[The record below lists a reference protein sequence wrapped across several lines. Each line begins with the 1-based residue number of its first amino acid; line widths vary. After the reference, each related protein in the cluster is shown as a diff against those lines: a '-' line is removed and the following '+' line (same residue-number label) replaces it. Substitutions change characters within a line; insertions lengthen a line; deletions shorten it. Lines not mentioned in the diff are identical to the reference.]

1 MMNDDGRSYSGY
13 NFFCGMMMIG
23 TKDAQGSGGGAGE
36 RERDIEEGS
45 GDPA

>member
-1 MMNDDGRSYSGY
+1 MEEVIQDII
-13 NFFCGMMMIG
+13 FFCGMMMIG